1 MKWPLPIP
9 LPSAPGT
16 HPSAFCLY
24 ESDCSGPHVSG
35 NIQYLSFC
43 DWLISLSVMSSRF
56 TCNMCLVTQLCPT
69 LCNPMAMDC
78 SPPGSSVRG
87 ILQARI
93 LGVGC
98 RALLQGIFPIQGSN
112 PGLPHC
118 RWIFYHFS
126 YQGSPTCVITWWFP
140 SFSLLNTIQCFDFNI
155 LMLFKHRNPTSKN
168 MF

>member
-43 DWLISLSVMSSRF
+43 DWLISLSVMPSRF
-56 TCNMCLVTQLCPT
+56 NCIMCLVTQLCPT

-78 SPPGSSVRG
+78 SPLGSSVRG

-98 RALLQGIFPIQGSN
+98 RALLQGDLPYPGSKPRSPSLQVGILPFQL
-112 PGLPHC
+112 PGKPHLC
-118 RWIFYHFS
+118 YNMMISFLFIAEYN
-126 YQGSPTCVITWWFP
+126 TMLWF
-140 SFSLLNTIQCFDFNI
+140 
-155 LMLFKHRNPTSKN
+155 
-168 MF
+168 